1 MGEVDWGGL
10 KKDSQNREPPEG
22 EKGKEAESL
31 PKPSGEICPADTST
45 LVHSD

>member
-31 PKPSGEICPADTST
+31 PKEISLLQEKSVLLTPR
-45 LVHSD
+45 L